1 MSSEAVKVVVKVLEP
16 IQHNGTNYAP
26 PVIIEMTKP
35 HADQAIEMGVV
46 EMFTGEIPL
55 EVLTKSEGLKVCVE
69 ELLMLEACTEEQAIA
84 LVEAGF
90 ENIDAIQDATIEEL
104 VAVKTVGKATA
115 TKLKEIAEEFEA
127 VED

>member
-35 HADQAIEMGVV
+35 HADQAIEMRVV
-46 EMFTGEIPL
+46 EMFTGEMPL
-55 EVLTKSEGLKVCVE
+55 ELLNKSEGLKVCVE

-90 ENIDAIQDATIEEL
+90 ENIDSIQAATLSSLI
-104 VAVKTVGKATA
+104 AVKTIGDVTA
-115 TKLKEIAEEFEA
+115 KKLKEIAEEFEA

>member
-1 MSSEAVKVVVKVLEP
+1 MSSEEVKVVVRVLEP

-46 EMFTGEIPL
+46 EMFTGNIPL
-55 EVLTKSEGLKVCVE
+55 EEIKDTGNLRVCVE

-90 ENIDAIQDATIEEL
+90 ENIDSIQSATIEEL

-115 TKLKEIAEEFEA
+115 TKLKEVAEEFEA